1 MTACS
6 EFDAAVDEL
15 AVGAVSEPLRSDLLA
30 HAASCPSCDLRLR
43 ELVAVADRLLLLAP
57 SAEPPPGFETRVLAA
72 LRPRRRRRPLLA
84 VAAVSVL
91 AFAGAAVVLARDGD
105 GDADPRRSA
114 PIVAA
119 GGDVL
124 GEVVLVAEPRPH
136 VLVSVDDPRPGPGV
150 RSCELVL
157 ADGERVV
164 VGSWDYRA
172 IDTGVWAVAVDDRL
186 LDAVSM
192 RITDGDRVIASGRF
206 D

>member
-1 MTACS
+1 VTTCT

-72 LRPRRRRRPLLA
+72 LRPGRRRRPLLA
-84 VAAVSVL
+84 VVAVSVL
-91 AFAGAAVVLARDGD
+91 ALALAGAAVVLARGE
-105 GDADPRRSA
+105 ADPRRSA

-119 GGDVL
+119 GGDVV

-136 VLVSVDDPRPGPGV
+136 VLVTVDDPRPGPGV

>member
-1 MTACS
+1 MRACAD
-6 EFDAAVDEL
+6 FDAAVDEL
-15 AVGAVSEPLRSDLLA
+15 AVGAVSEPLRSDLLG

-43 ELVAVADRLLLLAP
+43 ELTAVADRLLLLAP
-57 SAEPPPGFETRVLAA
+57 PAEPPPGFETRVLGA
-72 LRPRRRRRPLLA
+72 LRSRRRRPHVAIAGGLL
-84 VAAVSVL
+84 VLVL
-91 AFAGAAVVLARDGD
+91 AGAGVVLAR
-105 GDADPRRSA
+105 ADHADDRRVA

-119 GGDVL
+119 GGGDVL

-136 VLVSVDDPRPGPGV
+136 VLVTVDDPRPGPGV

-172 IDTGVWAVAVDDRL
+172 IDTGVWAVAVDDGL

-192 RITDGDRVIASGRF
+192 RITDGDRVVATGRF